1 MLSDGLR
8 RHLPLLRLQV
18 SIPLLLRENLAEG
31 LTGAQRQALTAPQFW
46 HAEGQ
51 AN

>member
-1 MLSDGLR
+1 
-8 RHLPLLRLQV
+8 V
-18 SIPLLLRENLAEG
+18 SIPLLLRENLVED
-31 LTGAQRQALTAPQFW
+31 LTGTQRQALTAPQFW